1 MKERRELLKFRLQI
15 GKIDASIFKDIVDP
29 MTIPRV
35 ENAIKNI
42 DQQIILKEGGK
53 YYDELCKSQ
62 MVLQFLDICERPDKY
77 SYFDRYQKQKTKPE
91 LVGENPH
98 KKELEKLMEQRFSA
112 DHKIVTSARRF

>member
-62 MVLQFLDICERPDKY
+62 MVL
-77 SYFDRYQKQKTKPE
+77 
-91 LVGENPH
+91 
-98 KKELEKLMEQRFSA
+98 
-112 DHKIVTSARRF
+112 